1 MKWGVKMA
9 EEAKFRHEIKHYIN
23 FSDYLA
29 IKSRLR
35 TIMHLDKNANE
46 NNEYR
51 IRSLYFDNVYD
62 KALIEKV
69 IGVPKRDK
77 FRIRFYNDNHEFVR
91 LEKKSKIRGLC
102 LKDSERITKEEVEKI
117 RRGDIEFLKDSGKK
131 VFIDLYAQ
139 MKGNLLRPKTIV
151 DYTREAYI
159 YPLGNVRITFDK
171 SIRTGLHSTD
181 LFNPN
186 IPTVEAINSNFI
198 VLEVKWDEYL
208 PQAIHDIIQVRERRA
223 TSISKYEA
231 CRIYG

>member
-1 MKWGVKMA
+1 MG
-9 EEAKFRHEIKHYIN
+9 EAKFRHEIKHYIN

-46 NNEYR
+46 NNEYK

-62 KALIEKV
+62 KALMEKV

-77 FRIRFYNDNHEFVR
+77 FRIRFYNDNHDFIR

-102 LKDSERITKEEVEKI
+102 LKDSARVTKEEVERI
-117 RRGDIEFLKDSGKK
+117 RRGDIEFLRNSDKNLL
-131 VFIDLYAQ
+131 VDLYAQ

-171 SIRTGLHSTD
+171 SIRTGLNSTD
-181 LFNPN
+181 LFNPD
-186 IPTVEAINSNFI
+186 IPTIEAINSNFI

-208 PQAIHDIIQVRERRA
+208 PQSIHDIIQVKERRA
-223 TSISKYEA
+223 TSVSKYEA
-231 CRIYG
+231 CRIYD

>member
-1 MKWGVKMA
+1 MA
-9 EEAKFRHEIKHYIN
+9 EAAKFRHEIKHYIN

-62 KALIEKV
+62 KALKEKV

-77 FRIRFYNDNHEFVR
+77 FRIRFYNDNHEFIR

-117 RRGDIEFLKDSGKK
+117 RRGDIEFLRDSGKNLF
-131 VFIDLYAQ
+131 VDLYTQ

-159 YPLGNVRITFDK
+159 YPMGNVRITFDK
-171 SIRTGLHSTD
+171 SIRTGLNSTD
-181 LFNPN
+181 LFNEKL
-186 IPTVEAINSNFI
+186 PTIEAIDSRFI
-198 VLEVKWDEYL
+198 VLEVKWDEFL
-208 PQAIHDIIQVRERRA
+208 PQSIHDIVQVKERRA
-223 TSISKYEA
+223 TSVSKYEA

>member
-1 MKWGVKMA
+1 MG
-9 EEAKFRHEIKHYIN
+9 EAKFRHEIKHYIN

-46 NNEYR
+46 NNEYK

-62 KALIEKV
+62 KALMEKV

-77 FRIRFYNDNHEFVR
+77 FRIRFYNDNHDFIR

-102 LKDSERITKEEVEKI
+102 LKDSARVTKEEVERI
-117 RRGDIEFLKDSGKK
+117 RRGDIEFLRDSDKK
-131 VFIDLYAQ
+131 LLVDLYAQ
-139 MKGNLLRPKTIV
+139 IKGNLLRPKTIV

-171 SIRTGLHSTD
+171 SIRTGLNSTD

-186 IPTVEAINSNFI
+186 IPTIEAINSNFI

-208 PQAIHDIIQVRERRA
+208 PQSIHDIIQVRERRA
-223 TSISKYEA
+223 TSVSKYEA